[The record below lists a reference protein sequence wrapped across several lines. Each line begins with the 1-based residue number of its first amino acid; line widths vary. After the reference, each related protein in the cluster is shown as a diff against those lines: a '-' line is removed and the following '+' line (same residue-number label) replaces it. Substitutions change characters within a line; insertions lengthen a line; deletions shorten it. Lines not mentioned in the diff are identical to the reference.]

1 MTTIEHSI
9 PIRCTPRALYDY
21 VTQPWRWH
29 EWHPSSKSA
38 TATTDVLQVG
48 DTYTEIIEL
57 RPFALL
63 PLRIRRQLSYEV
75 LVATPFSEWA
85 VRATSRGSV
94 MNLRYR
100 FEPDAEG
107 VSFTRTLSYEIN
119 GPLAVLAPFLARQ
132 NKRVSLIALANLTR
146 KMEARAARSP
156 TVSGSDQNPRQTNAA
171 EVLDDR

>member
-38 TATTDVLQVG
+38 SATTDVLQVG
-48 DTYTEIIEL
+48 DGYTELIEL

-63 PLRIRRQLSYEV
+63 PLRIRRRLEYTV
-75 LVATPFSEWA
+75 VVATPHREWA

-100 FEPDAEG
+100 FEPTAEG
-107 VSFTRTLSYEIN
+107 VSFTRTLSYEID
-119 GPLAVLAPFLARQ
+119 GPLAVLGPVLARQ
-132 NKRVSLIALANLTR
+132 NRRVSVVALANLTR
-146 KMEARAARSP
+146 IVEARASQLPAVP
-156 TVSGSDQNPRQTNAA
+156 GPG
-171 EVLDDR
+171 